1 MTNNIKHKS
10 IEDNKSASF
19 AGAVKNVGG
28 QKEADDLLVH
38 WENHR
43 RSEHL
48 DIITVGPVPNY

>member
-1 MTNNIKHKS
+1 MTNNIKLKS

-48 DIITVGPVPNY
+48 DIITVGPVP